1 MGASHYWEGGGMLV
15 TLVTPVWEGG
25 GTLVTLDTLVTRL
38 SSCDPAL
45 LNWMC
50 LESRPP
56 APPSPTRSCSKGD
69 GSSARHCPPLAQRA
83 TGSPPKCGSIVR
95 SCCRHGGQPAGV
107 GGGGVPGL
115 PAELRTCTS
124 TQHEQRGGERACRQL
139 QLQTRTPPH
148 TPTGSWGG
156 AYLWH
161 ILDTHQ
167 LNPQ

>member
-1 MGASHYWEGGGMLV
+1 MLV

-69 GSSARHCPPLAQRA
+69 GSSARRCLPLAQQAAVSPRKKNGCRSRS
-83 TGSPPKCGSIVR
+83 GSS
-95 SCCRHGGQPAGV
+95 SCWCEQPSGL
-107 GGGGVPGL
+107 GGGSVPGL
-115 PAELRTCTS
+115 PAGLCTRAS
-124 TQHEQRGGERACRQL
+124 AEHEQRGGERACRQL